1 MAGLLDGINL
11 GNGNIG
17 GLLDFLRYNAL
28 NQQMGSPLLPSDV
41 AQYSSAP
48 MNANASAPMPIAP
61 ANQPNAIDSASWP
74 QGPVG
79 APTRNA
85 MAQAPVPAN
94 PPPIVTANAPAAT
107 QMEQPAASGNFLDK
121 INAGLQSVGNGGS
134 IIGAL
139 TGNYTD
145 PVTRGNQA
153 LNMTQ
158 RALVARGVDPQVAQA
173 AALNPE
179 LMKTLVTQAFG
190 PKTIQSLGDGYV
202 YDPQAQKV
210 IQAYKPDRA
219 PTALGE
225 GYIYKDG
232 KVTRAYEPAD
242 KVPTSAQE
250 YEYYKKNLP
259 EGEQPMPYQRW
270 VATKDTDPN
279 KVNVLGKGGEL
290 WQTGADGK
298 PVIVHKNQDSTD
310 AASIDDKTAGLLAER
325 VLAGDTKA
333 LTGLGRGAQGA
344 ANILKIQK
352 MAADIA
358 ESKGMDADAI
368 LRNIAKQAELVSGAR
383 TLGTKSTHFGV
394 AEKAMEESLP
404 LAQAAS
410 EAVPRS
416 DWMTVNKLVQMG
428 QREHSNPV
436 FKRFL
441 IATDTAAKDYA
452 RTINP
457 QGALRESDIE
467 YARKIL
473 STADGPEAYSAAL
486 DQLRMEAQV
495 MHRAIQRQRSE
506 MYKEKDGGHSAAS
519 SSTPA
524 APAPGAY
531 VWSPDKGLSNT
542 K

>member
-1 MAGLLDGINL
+1 MVGLLDGINF
-11 GNGNIG
+11 GNGNIS
-17 GLLDFLRYNAL
+17 GLLDFLKNNAL

-41 AQYSSAP
+41 AQYGSPP
-48 MNANASAPMPIAP
+48 MNANASAPMPIVP
-61 ANQPNAIDSASWP
+61 ANQPNAIDSAPWP

-79 APTRNA
+79 APRDA
-85 MAQAPVPAN
+85 MAQAPIPQN
-94 PPPIVTANAPAAT
+94 PPPVIMAGPPPAAA
-107 QMEQPAASGNFLDK
+107 PSGLGLLDRV
-121 INAGLQSVGNGGS
+121 NAGLQSLGNGGS

-139 TGNYTD
+139 TGNFTD
-145 PVTRGNQA
+145 PVTKTNQA
-153 LNMTQ
+153 LNVTQ
-158 RALVARGVDPQVAQA
+158 QALVARGVDPQVAQA

-179 LMKTLVTQAFG
+179 LMKTLVTQTFG
-190 PKTIQSLGDGYV
+190 PRNIQSLGDGYV
-202 YDPQAQKV
+202 YDPRSEKV
-210 IQAYKPDRA
+210 VRAYNPDKA
-219 PTALGE
+219 PTPLGE

-242 KVPTSAQE
+242 KMPQSAQE

-259 EGEQPMPYQRW
+259 QGETPMPYQKW
-270 VATKDTDPN
+270 IATKETDPS
-279 KVNVLGKGGEL
+279 KVNVLGRGGEL
-290 WQTGADGK
+290 YKIGPDGQ
-298 PVIVHKNQDSTD
+298 PIIVHKNQEGGGDT
-310 AASIDDKTAGLLAER
+310 ASIDDKTTDLLANR
-325 VLAGDTKA
+325 ILAGDTKA

-344 ANILKIQK
+344 ANILKIQQR
-352 MAADIA
+352 AAQIA
-358 ESKGMDADAI
+358 EEKGWDAEGI

-383 TLGTKSTHFGV
+383 ALGTKSTHFGV

-404 LAQAAS
+404 LALAAS
-410 EAVPRS
+410 QALPRT

-473 STADGPEAYSAAL
+473 STADGPEAYEAAL

-495 MHRAIQRQRSE
+495 MHRAIQRQRAE
-506 MYKEKDGGHSAAS
+506 AYKEKDGGAHATPPS
-519 SSTPA
+519 SSA

-531 VWSPDKGLSNT
+531 VWTPEKGYAP

>member
-1 MAGLLDGINL
+1 MAGLLDGINF
-11 GNGNIG
+11 GNGNVS
-17 GLLDFLRYNAL
+17 GLLDFLKNNAW
-28 NQQMGSPLLPSDV
+28 QQSVSPMLPSDV
-41 AQYSSAP
+41 AQYGSAP
-48 MNANASAPMPIAP
+48 TNAYAAAPQSQVVSANEPNALDSAP
-61 ANQPNAIDSASWP
+61 WP

-79 APTRNA
+79 APRNA
-85 MAQAPVPAN
+85 MAYAPQPAPYMPQSTPAA
-94 PPPIVTANAPAAT
+94 PPPYMPQN
-107 QMEQPAASGNFLDK
+107 SGGGFLDRV
-121 INAGLQSVGNGGS
+121 NAGLQSLGNGGS

-139 TGNYTD
+139 TGNFTD

-158 RALVARGVDPQVAQA
+158 QALVARGVDPQLAQA
-173 AALNPE
+173 AAVNPE
-179 LMKTLVTQAFG
+179 LMKTLVTQTFG
-190 PKTIQSLGDGYV
+190 PKTVQSLGDGYV
-202 YDPQAQKV
+202 ADKDGNIRRAFT
-210 IQAYKPDRA
+210 PDRA
-219 PTALGE
+219 PTPLGE

-232 KVTRAYEPAD
+232 KITRAYT
-242 KVPTSAQE
+242 PTEKPPQSVQE
-250 YEYYKKNLP
+250 YQFYAENLP
-259 EGEQPMPYQRW
+259 EGEKPMSYQRW
-270 VATKDTDPN
+270 IATKDQDPN

-290 WQTGADGK
+290 YKVGPDGQ
-298 PVIVHKNQDSTD
+298 PVIIHRNQDNND
-310 AASIDDKTAGLLAER
+310 QASIDDKTAGLLAQR

-333 LTGLGRGAQGA
+333 LIGLGHGAQGA
-344 ANILKIQK
+344 ANILKIQR
-352 MAADIA
+352 MAAEYA

-368 LRNIAKQAELVSGAR
+368 LRNIARQAELVSGAR

-410 EAVPRS
+410 EALPRS

-473 STADGPEAYSAAL
+473 STADGPEAYAAAL

-495 MHRAIQRQRSE
+495 MHRAIQRQRAE
-506 MYKEKDGGHSAAS
+506 AYKDKPPADAHSAAKS
-519 SSTPA
+519 ATA
-524 APAPGAY
+524 APPPGAY
-531 VWSPDKGLSNT
+531 VWTPENGYAPK
-542 K
+542 

>member
-1 MAGLLDGINL
+1 MVGLLDGLNL
-11 GNGNIG
+11 GGGNIG
-17 GLLDFLRYNAL
+17 GLLDFLRNNAM
-28 NQQMGSPLLPSDV
+28 QQNMGSPLLPSDV
-41 AQYSSAP
+41 AQYGSP
-48 MNANASAPMPIAP
+48 PANAYGAAPQAQPQIVP
-61 ANQPNAIDSASWP
+61 ANQPNAIDNAQWP
-74 QGPVG
+74 QGPIG
-79 APTRNA
+79 APTRSA

-94 PPPIVTANAPAAT
+94 PPPVITASAPESPQAG
-107 QMEQPAASGNFLDK
+107 PGFFDK
-121 INAGLQSVGNGGS
+121 LNGGLQSLGNGGS

-145 PVTRGNQA
+145 PVTKGNQA

-179 LMKTLVTQAFG
+179 LMKTLVTQTFG
-190 PKTIQSLGDGYV
+190 NKSLQVLGEGYV
-202 YDPQAQKV
+202 YDPQSQRV
-210 IQAYKPDRA
+210 VRAYQPEKQPLS
-219 PTALGE
+219 LGE

-242 KVPTSAQE
+242 KTPTSAAE

-259 EGEQPMPYQRW
+259 EGEAPITYQRW
-270 VATKDTDPN
+270 IATKDTDPN

-290 WQTGADGK
+290 YKVGPDGQ
-298 PVIVHKNQDSTD
+298 PVVVHKNQEGSD

-333 LTGLGRGAQGA
+333 LTGLGRGSQGA
-344 ANILKIQK
+344 ANILKIQR
-352 MAADIA
+352 MAAELA

-383 TLGTKSTHFGV
+383 ALGTKSTHFGV

-410 EAVPRS
+410 DALPRS
-416 DWMTVNKLVQMG
+416 DWMTVNKLVQAG

-473 STADGPEAYSAAL
+473 STADGPEAYAAAL
-486 DQLRMEAQV
+486 DQLRMEAGV

-506 MYKEKDGGHSAAS
+506 AYKEKDSGSHSAAA
-519 SSTPA
+519 TPA

-531 VWSPDKGLSNT
+531 VWTPEKGYAP

>member
-17 GLLDFLRYNAL
+17 GLLDFLKNNAW
-28 NQQMGSPLLPSDV
+28 QQSVSPMLPSDV
-41 AQYSSAP
+41 AQYGSPAMS
-48 MNANASAPMPIAP
+48 ANASATMPIVP
-61 ANQPNAIDSASWP
+61 ANQPNAIDSAPWP

-79 APTRNA
+79 APRDA
-85 MAQAPVPAN
+85 MAQAPQATPYM
-94 PPPIVTANAPAAT
+94 PQSTAPAPYMP
-107 QMEQPAASGNFLDK
+107 QNGGGFLDRV
-121 INAGLQSVGNGGS
+121 NAGLQSLGNGGS

-158 RALVARGVDPQVAQA
+158 QALVARGVDPQVAQA
-173 AALNPE
+173 AAVNPE
-179 LMKTLVTQAFG
+179 LMKTLVSQTFG
-190 PKTIQSLGDGYV
+190 PKTVQSLGDGYV
-202 YDPQAQKV
+202 ADKDGNIRRAFT
-210 IQAYKPDRA
+210 PDKA
-219 PTALGE
+219 PTPLGE

-242 KVPTSAQE
+242 KMPQSALE

-259 EGEQPMPYQRW
+259 EGEQPVSYQRW
-270 VATKDTDPN
+270 IATKDTDPN

-290 WQTGADGK
+290 WQVGPDGK
-298 PVIVHKNQDSTD
+298 PVIVHKNQEAGGDT
-310 AASIDDKTAGLLAER
+310 ASIDDKTADLLAAR

-333 LTGLGRGAQGA
+333 LVGLGRGAQGA
-344 ANILKIQK
+344 ANILKIQQR
-352 MAADIA
+352 AAQIA
-358 ESKGMDADAI
+358 EEKGMDAEGI

-410 EAVPRS
+410 EALPRS

-473 STADGPEAYSAAL
+473 STADGPEAYAAAL

-495 MHRAIQRQRSE
+495 MHRAIQRQRAE
-506 MYKEKDGGHSAAS
+506 AYKENGGGSHSAAPQAGSAS
-519 SSTPA
+519 SSPVVIN
-524 APAPGAY
+524 GY
-531 VWSPDKGLSNT
+531 KIREQ
-542 K
+542 